1 MQLDQLK
8 RRKFITLLCG
18 AAAGWPLT
26 AHAQQPERVR
36 RIGVLVGGLADD
48 PILQKYVAAFRDSL
62 AKLGW
67 VEGRNVRIDTH
78 WLAGDSTRMDAAAVE
93 LAAVNPDVVLTNNT
107 PILQAL
113 QRQTRTIPI
122 VFVSLAD
129 PVESGVVASLA
140 QPGGSTTGFMNPDA
154 SISAKW
160 LELLKQI
167 APSIDRVLVL
177 VNAGNAGNAGRLRV
191 LEAIAPSFGVR
202 LSAAAIR
209 GAGDITDAV
218 ETVAR
223 EPNVGLIAMPAAPIN
238 DLRTMIFALAARYRL
253 PAVYPYRYY
262 AVDGGLMSYGAE
274 PLAMWSQAAS
284 YIHRILKGEKPSDL
298 PVQAPTK
305 YDLVINLRTANAIGL
320 ALPEKLLAIA
330 DEVIE

>member
-1 MQLDQLK
+1 MN
-8 RRKFITLLCG
+8 RREFITLLGG
-18 AAAGWPLT
+18 AVPAWPL
-26 AHAQQPERVR
+26 AARAQQREQMR
-36 RIGVLVGGLADD
+36 RIGVLLGGLADD
-48 PILQKYVAAFRDSL
+48 PMLQQFVAAFRESL
-62 AKLGW
+62 AKLGSI
-67 VEGRNVRIDTH
+67 EGRNVRIDVR
-78 WLAGDSTRMDAAAVE
+78 WLAGDSSRMHAAAVE
-93 LAAVNPDVVLTNNT
+93 LAAMNPDVVVTNNT
-107 PILQAL
+107 PILQEL
-113 QRQTRTIPI
+113 QRQTRTTPI

-140 QPGGSTTGFMNPDA
+140 QPGGSTTGFMNPEA
-154 SISAKW
+154 SMSVKW
-160 LELLKQI
+160 LELLKEI

-177 VNAGNAGNAGRLRV
+177 VNAGNVGNAGRLRV
-191 LEAIAPSFGVR
+191 LEATAPAFGVR
-202 LSAAAIR
+202 LSSSAIR
-209 GAGDITDAV
+209 GAGDIASAI
-218 ETVAR
+218 EPVAR

-284 YIHRILKGEKPSDL
+284 YVHRILNGERPSNL

-305 YDLVINLRTANAIGL
+305 YDLVVNLRTAKALGL
-320 ALPEKLLAIA
+320 EIPATVLARA

>member
-1 MQLDQLK
+1 MK
-8 RRKFITLLCG
+8 RRKFISLLG
-18 AAAGWPLT
+18 GTAAWPL
-26 AHAQQPERVR
+26 AARAQHPERMR
-36 RIGVLVGGLADD
+36 HIGVLLGGLADD
-48 PILQKYVAAFRDSL
+48 PMLQQFVAAFREGL
-62 AKLGW
+62 AKLGRI
-67 VEGRNVRIDTH
+67 EGRNVRIDVR
-78 WLAGDSTRMDAAAVE
+78 WLAAVSSRTHAAVAE
-93 LAAVNPDVVLTNNT
+93 LAAMSPDVVLTNNT
-107 PILQAL
+107 PILQEL

-140 QPGGSTTGFMNPDA
+140 QPGGSTTGFMNPEA
-154 SISAKW
+154 SMSVKW
-160 LELLKQI
+160 LELLKEL

-177 VNAGNAGNAGRLRV
+177 VNAGNAGNAGRLRA
-191 LEAIAPSFGVR
+191 LEATAPSFGMR
-202 LSAAAIR
+202 LSSAAIR
-209 GAGDITDAV
+209 GAGDIASAI
-218 ETVAR
+218 EPVAH

-262 AVDGGLMSYGAE
+262 VVDGGLMSYGAE

-284 YIHRILKGEKPSDL
+284 YIHRILNGERPSNL

-305 YDLVINLRTANAIGL
+305 YDLVINLRTAQALGL
-320 ALPEKLLAIA
+320 EIPATLLARA